1 MNRSPVVVQ
10 HREGTQ
16 AHTPSLPSQ
25 QHVSAGLSLD
35 RYQPS
40 DQTLPLI
47 GKLNNGY
54 DYPSG
59 SAVEESAVHK
69 HHNKLLDPL
78 VTVLILLIIY

>member
-1 MNRSPVVVQ
+1 MVQ
-10 HREGTQ
+10 QGDGPKPCSSQ
-16 AHTPSLPSQ
+16 SQ

-59 SAVEESAVHK
+59 VEESGVHK
-69 HHNKLLDPL
+69 QHNKLDPL
-78 VTVLILLIIY
+78 VSQKNYYSYLF